1 VEAVLWTARLTSRC
15 SRIASRT
22 AVGRCLTV
30 RVRLCTALAGTP
42 PGRPVIRAATTYAGA
57 LLEVLVHAGIN
68 SVPRHTHWIEI
79 NIPPGVSRECPEPN
93 AFPGWDDE
101 NCVVSRAFGDAWLSE
116 HRSAALLAPSVV
128 TRRERNLLINP
139 AHPDF
144 PRIVATAPSPVEW
157 DQRLFTR

>member
-1 VEAVLWTARLTSRC
+1 MDCPPDIPLLAY
-15 SRIASRT
+15 RIAD
-22 AVGRCLTV
+22 GRRPLFD
-30 RVRLCTALAGTP
+30 GTGASLYGARWNS
-42 PGRPVIRAATTYAGA
+42 PGRPVIYAATTYAGA
-57 LLEVLVHAGIN
+57 MLEVLVHAGIN

-79 NIPPGVSRECPEPN
+79 NIPPGVTRECLEPN

-116 HRSAALLAPSVV
+116 QRSAALLVPSVV

-157 DQRLFTR
+157 DQCLFTR

>member
-1 VEAVLWTARLTSRC
+1 MDCPPDIPLLAY
-15 SRIASRT
+15 RIAD
-22 AVGRCLTV
+22 GRRPLFD
-30 RVRLCTALAGTP
+30 GTGASLYGARWNS
-42 PGRPVIRAATTYAGA
+42 PGRPVIYAATTYAGA
-57 LLEVLVHAGIN
+57 MLEVLVHAGIN

-116 HRSAALLAPSVV
+116 QRSAALLVPSVV

-144 PRIVATAPSPVEW
+144 PQIVATAPSPVEW

>member
-1 VEAVLWTARLTSRC
+1 MDCPPDIPLLAY
-15 SRIASRT
+15 RIAD
-22 AVGRCLTV
+22 GRRPLFD
-30 RVRLCTALAGTP
+30 GTGASLYGARWNS
-42 PGRPVIRAATTYAGA
+42 PGRPVIYAATTYAGA
-57 LLEVLVHAGIN
+57 MLEVLVHAGIN

-101 NCVVSRAFGDAWLSE
+101 NCIVSRAFGDAWLSE
-116 HRSAALLAPSVV
+116 QRSAALLVPSVV

-144 PRIVATAPSPVEW
+144 PQIVATAPSPVEW
-157 DQRLFTR
+157 DQRLFTC

>member
-1 VEAVLWTARLTSRC
+1 MDCPPDIPLLAY
-15 SRIASRT
+15 RIAD
-22 AVGRCLTV
+22 GRRPLFD
-30 RVRLCTALAGTP
+30 GTGASLYGARWNS
-42 PGRPVIRAATTYAGA
+42 PGRPVIDAATTYAGA
-57 LLEVLVHAGIN
+57 MLEVLVHAGIN

-116 HRSAALLAPSVV
+116 QRSAALLVPSVV

-144 PRIVATAPSPVEW
+144 PQIVATAPSPVEW

>member
-1 VEAVLWTARLTSRC
+1 MDCPPDTPLLAY
-15 SRIASRT
+15 RIAD
-22 AVGRCLTV
+22 GRRPLFD
-30 RVRLCTALAGTP
+30 GTGASLYGARWNS
-42 PGRPVIRAATTYAGA
+42 PGRPVIYAATTYAGA
-57 LLEVLVHAGIN
+57 MLEVLVHAGIN

-116 HRSAALLAPSVV
+116 QRSAALLAPSVV

>member
-1 VEAVLWTARLTSRC
+1 MDCPPDIPLLAY
-15 SRIASRT
+15 RIADR
-22 AVGRCLTV
+22 RRPLFD
-30 RVRLCTALAGTP
+30 GTGASLYGARWNS
-42 PGRPVIRAATTYAGA
+42 PGRPVIYAATTYAGA

-68 SVPRHTHWIEI
+68 SVPRHTHWTEI

-116 HRSAALLAPSVV
+116 QRSAALLVPSVV

-144 PRIVATAPSPVEW
+144 PQIVATAPSPVEW

>member
-1 VEAVLWTARLTSRC
+1 MDCPPDIPLLAY
-15 SRIASRT
+15 RIAD
-22 AVGRCLTV
+22 GRRPLFD
-30 RVRLCTALAGTP
+30 GTGASLYGARWNS
-42 PGRPVIRAATTYAGA
+42 PGRPVIYAATTYAGA
-57 LLEVLVHAGIN
+57 MLEVLVHAGIN

-93 AFPGWDDE
+93 PFPGWDDE

-116 HRSAALLAPSVV
+116 QRSAALLVPSVV

-144 PRIVATAPSPVEW
+144 PQIVATAPSPVEW